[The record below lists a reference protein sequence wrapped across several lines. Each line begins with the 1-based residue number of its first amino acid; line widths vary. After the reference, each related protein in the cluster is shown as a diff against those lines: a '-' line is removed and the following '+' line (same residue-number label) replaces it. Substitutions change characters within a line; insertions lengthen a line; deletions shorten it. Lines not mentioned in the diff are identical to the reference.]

1 MEENSCAFVS
11 SRGITKSFIYR
22 NPDFAYDGVVRF
34 TIREPMISAI
44 TMGTQKPKA
53 IYITT
58 ATIPDFVRRVLP
70 KLISRFILVT
80 GDSDRTVPTD
90 YMSDA
95 KVILEHRNLVA
106 WFSQNCVGGHP
117 KLHQIPIGLDYHTLT
132 TDRRHG
138 WGDVIS
144 SVDQEKMLTR
154 ISASSYKLPY
164 RLIKCYSNFHI
175 NTYNGNVPAERKEAI
190 TEISPDV
197 VDYQQGTL
205 QREDTWTQMAKYAFI
220 PSPKGAGLDCHRT
233 WEALALGCIP
243 IVKTSPLDPMF
254 KDLPVWIVQNWSDI
268 TQESMNKKVEEYT
281 KTPQNYSK
289 LYLGYWIK
297 KIMNLN

>member
-34 TIREPMISAI
+34 TVREPLNGSLL
-44 TMGTQKPKA
+44 TGSGKPKV

-58 ATIPDFVRRVLP
+58 ATISDFVKRILP
-70 KLISRFILVT
+70 RLIGRFVLVT
-80 GDSDRTVPTD
+80 GDSDRAVPTD
-90 YMSDA
+90 CMDDA
-95 KVILEHRNLVA
+95 RILLQHRKLVA

-132 TDRRHG
+132 TEYRHG
-138 WGDVIS
+138 WGDMIS
-144 SVDQEKMLTR
+144 SVDQEKML
-154 ISASSYKLPY
+154 IGIADSAQKLSD

-175 NTYNGNVPAERKEAI
+175 NTYYGNVPPERKEAI
-190 TEISPDV
+190 NEISPDV
-197 VDYQQGTL
+197 IDYQQGML
-205 QREDTWTQMAKYAFI
+205 HREDTWTQMAKYAFI
-220 PSPKGAGLDCHRT
+220 PSPKGGGHDCHRT

-243 IVKTSPLDPMF
+243 ILKTSALDPMF
-254 KDLPVWIVQNWSDI
+254 EGLPVWIVQNWSEI
-268 TQESMNKKVEEYT
+268 TQESMQKKVEEYT
-281 KTPQNYSK
+281 KTTPNYSK

-297 KIMNLN
+297 KIIDLN